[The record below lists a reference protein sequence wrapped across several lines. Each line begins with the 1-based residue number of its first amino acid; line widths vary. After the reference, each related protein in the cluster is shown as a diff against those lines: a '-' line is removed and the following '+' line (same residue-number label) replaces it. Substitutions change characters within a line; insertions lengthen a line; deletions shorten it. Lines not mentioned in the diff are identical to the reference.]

1 MSQHIVGEIE
11 HYDVIYVP
19 EKDIIFCKNTTVPY
33 KLMKAVLI
41 DREMDRVE
49 IKSDLVASINKE
61 IVQLGCLSTTVENC
75 ESINKQIKKIKISYG
90 KIKRTSTAEN

>member
-1 MSQHIVGEIE
+1 
-11 HYDVIYVP
+11 
-19 EKDIIFCKNTTVPY
+19 
-33 KLMKAVLI
+33 
-41 DREMDRVE
+41 MDRVE

>member
-1 MSQHIVGEIE
+1 MSQHIVGKIE